1 MDTYKIVRFYAP
13 HLHKGTRKVMGGLSL
28 EDAQTHCKD
37 PKTRKEGQWVDGY
50 TKEWGD
56 KMIPENVFNKVNP
69 IAHYSKDELIA
80 QIRDERRSLIPLIA
94 QKRLVLT
101 QLKGITKQ
109 IKHHNQT
116 ILYLSGELAKLTE
129 D

>member
-1 MDTYKIVRFYAP
+1 MN
-13 HLHKGTRKVMGGLSL
+13 
-28 EDAQTHCKD
+28 
-37 PKTRKEGQWVDGY
+37 
-50 TKEWGD
+50 
-56 KMIPENVFNKVNP
+56 PENVFHKSNP

-109 IKHHNQT
+109 IKHRNQS